1 MPIWLRNTTFKFI
14 EEWYV
19 KQDKENQK
27 TQDSKDQVTV
37 ISKDGKVQ
45 APDFL
50 KGAKGKTSY
59 K

>member
-45 APDFL
+45 SPDFL